1 MGAMICSVGISR
13 VTADYTQQAPFFFSI
28 SIKEAVSVE
37 KGGGESSC
45 DGVAFLTNGGRAP
58 VMKGRARM
66 M

>member
-37 KGGGESSC
+37 KGGGR
-45 DGVAFLTNGGRAP
+45 VA
-58 VMKGRARM
+58 VMGLLF
-66 M
+66 